1 MLKRT
6 TVYLD
11 SKLHQA
17 LKVKAF
23 QMNISLSDLISE
35 AVKRSFKEDA
45 ADFKSLKER
54 EHEPY
59 RSYEDVLKDLKKD
72 GLI

>member
-11 SKLHQA
+11 SKLYQA
-17 LKVKAF
+17 LKIKAF
-23 QMNISLSDLISE
+23 QLNISLSDLISE

-45 ADFKSLKER
+45 SDLKSVKER
-54 EHEPY
+54 EQESY
-59 RSYEDVLKDLKKD
+59 RSYGEVLKDLKKD

>member
-11 SKLHQA
+11 SKLHHA
-17 LKVKAF
+17 LKIKAF
-23 QMNISLSDLISE
+23 QMQISLSDLISE

-45 ADFKSLKER
+45 SDMKSVKER
-54 EHEPY
+54 AQESY
-59 RSYEDVLKDLKKD
+59 RSYGDVLKDLKKD